1 MKLLVCYYQ
10 TALSTGVSQGYYSL
24 YTGQLPVNC
33 KLHMRPL
40 FKMEQG
46 ISRDISS
53 WHKVLY
59 LNRLFLM
66 LWALSTFSKLLLWSQ
81 LLPQL

>member
-1 MKLLVCYYQ
+1 
-10 TALSTGVSQGYYSL
+10 
-24 YTGQLPVNC
+24 
-33 KLHMRPL
+33 
-40 FKMEQG
+40 MEQG